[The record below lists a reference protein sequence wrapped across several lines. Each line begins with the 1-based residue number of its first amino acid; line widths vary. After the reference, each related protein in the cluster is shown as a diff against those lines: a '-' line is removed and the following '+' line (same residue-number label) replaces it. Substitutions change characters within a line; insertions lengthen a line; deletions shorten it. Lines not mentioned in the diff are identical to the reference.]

1 MGSFRQN
8 AAMVT
13 VGGTGVKRARHA
25 GKVSVGRLKSAMFL
39 RVKLSKVS
47 CAH

>member
-1 MGSFRQN
+1 MGSSRQN

-13 VGGTGVKRARHA
+13 VGGTGAKRARHA
-25 GKVSVGRLKSAMFL
+25 GKVSVGRKKSGMFL

-47 CAH
+47 GAL